1 MRTPSKTVD
10 REDLTRATDRV
21 ALPPSG
27 VTDPESF
34 TGGFM
39 VRSRTDGRFWGQR
52 LTGGR
57 LTEGW
62 TVAAFGSC
70 YDDRAE
76 AERMAAQLPDAEA
89 VPYEATA

>member
-1 MRTPSKTVD
+1 MPLSPTT
-10 REDLTRATDRV
+10 A
-21 ALPPSG
+21 ALLPSG
-27 VTDPESF
+27 LTEAESF
-34 TGGFM
+34 AGGFM